1 MSKCFFPS
9 LPSFSGRHSG
19 HSTPREE
26 CSSSATSPSSQSSA
40 SPGPKSFYPR
50 QGAQSKYLIGW
61 RKPGSTINS
70 VDFGDTRKYAKT
82 KQNKTKKISLELLI
96 LQIHLSDS
104 SCSSSQTC
112 NIKLIFLVF
121 VLSRVKNIQRSLQG
135 VSSNTV

>member
-1 MSKCFFPS
+1 MSNCFPS
-9 LPSFSGRHSG
+9 LPSFSSRHSG

-70 VDFGDTRKYAKT
+70 VDFGDNRKYAK
-82 KQNKTKKISLELLI
+82 KKKKDFTRV
-96 LQIHLSDS
+96 QDF
-104 SCSSSQTC
+104 TDT
-112 NIKLIFLVF
+112 FLVTF
-121 VLSRVKNIQRSLQG
+121 PIAKCAIFN
-135 VSSNTV
+135 